1 MLLSYEFSKYGKKSK
16 VCGVATVD
24 KNMSKLISLSR
35 DIDDIIDKF
44 KAMKCITLSLIS
56 KYV

>member
-24 KNMSKLISLSR
+24 KNMSKFLPEEKL
-35 DIDDIIDKF
+35 K
-44 KAMKCITLSLIS
+44 S
-56 KYV
+56 KKYK